1 MPSKEY
7 PTRAE
12 AFFGVLII
20 LMAFL
25 IDVICEALDTLKSYW
40 PWIFS
45 TGVIVVATLI
55 LIHYN

>member
-20 LMAFL
+20 LTAFL
-25 IDVICEALDTLKSYW
+25 IDAICETLNTLKGYW

-45 TGVIVVATLI
+45 IGIILIATLI